1 MPKRIKEAKLSPSIP
16 KNNKVIQNPF
26 EKENVASP
34 MEDLKRFFKNAL
46 LGNLLL
52 LHWDSSY
59 NNDTREFDDA
69 TYNKL
74 TSLAETTTE
83 QMMQKISD
91 VVKSAWAAGNKSNKG

>member
-1 MPKRIKEAKLSPSIP
+1 M
-16 KNNKVIQNPF
+16 
-26 EKENVASP
+26 
-34 MEDLKRFFKNAL
+34 
-46 LGNLLL
+46 L